1 MTNVDRIRTEIAQ
14 IAQRRKNTTA
24 AEIKWVVDQLAINGY
39 AVKSRKLSDGVLY
52 TVESVRFSGCT
63 HNRGNKQIKACYV
76 DDFLQRMIE
85 IGLYD
90 E

>member
-24 AEIKWVVDQLAINGY
+24 AEIKWVVDQLAMNGY

-52 TVESVRFSGCT
+52 TVESVRFSVCT